1 MMSVKLHH
9 YTFTMLKQWQLTL
22 VIRWHS
28 SAIKFSKFYHWH
40 RHTPFPTYVT
50 NGLQWWSKL

>member
-28 SAIKFSKFYHWH
+28 SAIKFSKFYH
-40 RHTPFPTYVT
+40 
-50 NGLQWWSKL
+50 